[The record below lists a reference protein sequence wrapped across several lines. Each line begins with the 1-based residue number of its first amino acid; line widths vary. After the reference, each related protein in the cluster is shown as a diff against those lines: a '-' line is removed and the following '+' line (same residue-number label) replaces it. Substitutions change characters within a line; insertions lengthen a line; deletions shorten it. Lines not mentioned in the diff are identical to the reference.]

1 MKDLMKLYKDA
12 LAKRSLINEISYPSD
27 DANDTQPGKEFFKP
41 LPPDSIWVDITSPFD
56 KEKSERLA
64 KFIESRGMECEYIDG
79 TTENMTGADLPFDK
93 GGSFYITARA
103 TDKAKLN
110 LILMTMFNTIV
121 GDKTGDAAYREMLA
135 LVHKALCQYVVY
147 PGDELEFEEAFA
159 EEIERY
165 GYDPDDGVEPVDLTG
180 GDDEF

>member
-12 LAKRSLINEISYPSD
+12 LAKRSIINEISYPSD

-64 KFIESRGMECEYIDG
+64 KFIESRGLECEYIDG
-79 TTENMTGADLPFDK
+79 TTSNMTGADLPFAK
-93 GGSFYITARA
+93 GGSFYITAR
-103 TDKAKLN
+103 TIDKAKLN
-110 LILMTMFNTIV
+110 LMLMIMFNTLV
-121 GDKTGDAAYREMLA
+121 GGKTGDDAYRAMLS

-147 PGDELEFEEAFA
+147 PDDELEFEEAFA
-159 EEIERY
+159 EEIEKY
-165 GYDPDDGVEPVDLTG
+165 GYDPDDGVAHVDLTG
-180 GDDEF
+180 DDEF